1 VIRSRGVRTLAVDI
15 RNNGGGSSQLGD
27 ALLDYIA
34 YSPYKQVD
42 RMEAKSSKEMKKYF
56 RQRYLRWYFYPLVP
70 FSVFSR
76 QARHY
81 IFGRPGTIQVIT
93 DRRPQK
99 PGSPRFKFDGEVF
112 LLVSNYTFSSAN
124 MLANAIA
131 CYDLGTLVGE
141 ETGGVLRA
149 FGDIIPIQLPN
160 TGLSAGCSFKRFLHP
175 CDDGRVHGVMP
186 DVQIIPTAEDI
197 LHGRD
202 RALEYVKAKAAG
214 RMK

>member
-1 VIRSRGVRTLAVDI
+1 VRTLAVDI

-34 YSPYKQVD
+34 DTPYKQID
-42 RMEAKSSKEMKKYF
+42 RMEVKASKEMKKYF

-81 IFGRPGTIQVIT
+81 LFGRPGTIQVIT
-93 DRRPQK
+93 DRKPQK
-99 PGSPRFKFDGEVF
+99 PGTPPFKFDGETFV
-112 LLVSNYTFSSAN
+112 LISNYTFSSAN

-131 CYDLGTLVGE
+131 CYDLGTVVGE

-149 FGDIIPIQLPN
+149 FGDVIPIQLPN
-160 TGLSAGCSFKRFLHP
+160 TGLRAGCSFKSFLHP
-175 CDDGRVHGVMP
+175 CDDGRAHGVVP
-186 DVQIIPTAEDI
+186 DIPITPAAEDI

-202 RALEYVKAKAAG
+202 RALEYLKSRAAG
-214 RMK
+214 RPK